1 MIVTLTLNPSL
12 DLTYLLAETAVGQVE
27 VHRATTATIEAS
39 GKGVNVSRALH
50 ANGRRTVAVLP
61 LGGTTGHHLAELL
74 GTDGVPFRSTTQR
87 SDTRINTTLAVDGGH
102 TAKVNGPGGHLT
114 DADLAALKREV
125 DAALRDAATADSDQG
140 APGAGGDQGAPG
152 AGGDQGAPGADS
164 DQGAP
169 GAGGDQGAPGAG
181 GDQGAPGAGGDQE
194 LWLAVCG
201 SLPPG
206 VDPAV
211 VGEFVTL
218 AHARGARC
226 AIDASG
232 PALAAAISAG
242 ADLLAPNRLEL
253 AEVAVAAT
261 AAQTVHDLASVALD
275 VAAATGAALLVSLG
289 KDGALFT
296 DGTVVIH
303 GHGPALTP
311 VNTAGAGD
319 ALLAGWLAGAS
330 APADRMQRAI
340 RWGRAACLSSTT
352 VAGPVSDL
360 PHPSALSDPAD
371 RFTTVEIDTIRP
383 HPAGGNR
390 A

>member
-125 DAALRDAATADSDQG
+125 DAALHDAATAD
-140 APGAGGDQGAPG
+140 GDQGAHG
-152 AGGDQGAPGADS
+152 AGD
-164 DQGAP
+164 
-169 GAGGDQGAPGAG
+169 
-181 GDQGAPGAGGDQE
+181 DQE

-211 VGEFVTL
+211 LGEFVTL
-218 AHARGARC
+218 AHDRGARC

-232 PALAAAISAG
+232 PALAAAIAAG

-253 AEVAVAAT
+253 AEVAASAA
-261 AAQTVHDLASVALD
+261 AAQTIHDLASVALD

-319 ALLAGWLAGAS
+319 ALLSGWLARAA

-360 PHPSALSDPAD
+360 PHLSALSDPAD
-371 RFTTVEIDTIRP
+371 PFTTVEIDTISP

>member
-12 DLTYLLAETAVGQVE
+12 DLTYTLAETAVGQVE

-39 GKGVNVSRALH
+39 GKGVNLSRALH

-74 GTDGVPFRSTTQR
+74 GTDGVPFRSITQR
-87 SDTRINTTLAVDGGH
+87 SDTRINTTLAVDGGR
-102 TAKVNGPGGHLT
+102 TAKVNGPGGRLT
-114 DADLAALKREV
+114 DADLAALRREV
-125 DAALRDAATADSDQG
+125 EAALHEAATAD
-140 APGAGGDQGAPG
+140 GDE
-152 AGGDQGAPGADS
+152 GAD
-164 DQGAP
+164 DAD
-169 GAGGDQGAPGAG
+169 GDE
-181 GDQGAPGAGGDQE
+181 E

-242 ADLLAPNRLEL
+242 ADLLAPNQLEL
-253 AEVAVAAT
+253 AEVAVAAA
-261 AAQTVHDLASVALD
+261 AAQTIHDLASAALD
-275 VAAATGAALLVSLG
+275 VAAATGAELLVSLG
-289 KDGALFT
+289 KEGALFT

-303 GHGPALTP
+303 GHGPPLTP

-319 ALLAGWLAGAS
+319 ALLSGWLAGAA

-340 RWGRAACLSSTT
+340 RWGRAACMSSTT
-352 VAGPVSDL
+352 VADPLSDL
-360 PHPSALSDPAD
+360 ADLSDPAD
-371 RFTTVEIDTIRP
+371 PFTTVEIDTIRP

>member
-12 DLTYLLAETAVGQVE
+12 DLTYTLAETEVGQVE

-50 ANGRRTVAVLP
+50 ANGRPTIAVLP

-74 GTDGVPFRSTTQR
+74 ETAGVPFRGIAQR
-87 SDTRINTTLAVDGGH
+87 ADTRVNTTLAVGGRH
-102 TAKVNGPGGHLT
+102 TAKVNGPGGRLT
-114 DADLAALKREV
+114 DADLAALRREV
-125 DAALRDAATADSDQG
+125 DAALRSAASEHREHRE
-140 APGAGGDQGAPG
+140 PGDDGDE
-152 AGGDQGAPGADS
+152 
-164 DQGAP
+164 
-169 GAGGDQGAPGAG
+169 
-181 GDQGAPGAGGDQE
+181 E

-242 ADLLAPNRLEL
+242 ADLLAPNQLEL
-253 AEVAVAAT
+253 AEVDT
-261 AAQTVHDLASVALD
+261 AAAAAASLHDLASVAVD

-289 KDGALFT
+289 AQGALFT
-296 DGTVVIH
+296 DGNVVIH

-319 ALLAGWLAGAS
+319 ALLSGWLAGAA
-330 APADRMQRAI
+330 APANRMQRAI
-340 RWGRAACLSSTT
+340 RWGRAACMSSTT
-352 VAGPVSDL
+352 VADPL
-360 PHPSALSDPAD
+360 PDPTDPS
-371 RFTTVEIDTIRP
+371 TKVEIDTIRHRP
-383 HPAGGNR
+383 SGGKR
-390 A
+390 T

>member
-1 MIVTLTLNPSL
+1 MIITLTLNPSL
-12 DLTYLLAETAVGQVE
+12 DLTYTLTETEVGQVE
-27 VHRATTATIEAS
+27 VHRATTATLEAS

-50 ANGRRTVAVLP
+50 ANGRPTVAVLP

-74 GTDGVPFRSTTQR
+74 EAAGVPFRSIVQR
-87 SDTRINTTLAVDGGH
+87 SDTRVNTTLAVGGRH
-102 TAKVNGPGGHLT
+102 TAKVNGPGGRLT
-114 DADLAALKREV
+114 DADLAALKQEV
-125 DAALRDAATADSDQG
+125 DAALHDAASDH
-140 APGAGGDQGAPG
+140 GDDGEH
-152 AGGDQGAPGADS
+152 GDD
-164 DQGAP
+164 
-169 GAGGDQGAPGAG
+169 GDE
-181 GDQGAPGAGGDQE
+181 E

-242 ADLLAPNRLEL
+242 ADLLAPNQLEL
-253 AEVAVAAT
+253 AEVDT
-261 AAQTVHDLASVALD
+261 AAAAAASLHDLASVAVD

-289 KDGALFT
+289 AQGALFT
-296 DGTVVIH
+296 DGSVVIH

-319 ALLAGWLAGAS
+319 ALLSGWLAGAA

-340 RWGRAACLSSTT
+340 RWGRAACMSSTT
-352 VAGPVSDL
+352 VADPL
-360 PHPSALSDPAD
+360 PDPTDPS
-371 RFTTVEIDTIRP
+371 TKVEIDTIRHRP
-383 HPAGGNR
+383 SGGNR
-390 A
+390 T